1 MSVTAEKTSKT
12 THVAPKQGDGACF
25 FRKAEEPSFFKSN
38 DKPSFFSA
46 APVQA
51 KLSVST
57 PDDPH
62 EKEADQMADHVMRM
76 AEPAGPVNA
85 APANNDDEVHRKEEE
100 HEIHAKSEAPAITS
114 IQCKHSGR
122 GIYARLMPLV
132 QRSAS
137 EEFVSESSSD
147 SGSSSSHADTHV
159 SLKSMPLCRSPGEGA
174 GERGPP
180 AATSNFESALTS
192 SKGHGSA
199 LPGNTLETM
208 NSRFNTDFSNVRI
221 HTGTTAE
228 SLSSSISAQAFTH
241 GSDIYFNTG
250 KFQPGTESGGH
261 LLAHELTHTIQQGS
275 VPQSAGSSTVSKK
288 SIQRQASDR
297 PVPSQLNNAVSKA
310 KGEVGKVN
318 ANETGPDGFRT
329 GWPRLIEYFKT
340 TLGSDKVVP
349 EGQQGS
355 QGSVSEGDIKKERKI
370 DNALPPANPRPTG
383 GPYSRDAMPSWCG
396 IFAFWALHKGG
407 VPIHRWELGG
417 KPAVDINAAYPPGYT
432 PKAGDIA
439 YRNAF
444 SHYAL
449 VEKASGD
456 TVTTINGNTSGENN
470 LGAQIQVKDHPLKS
484 WTAFFDPLMMM
495 DGQLGTG
502 EASADE
508 KPKTLKELRQEL
520 FHVNRKEETD
530 ESHTGS
536 GDTGVDA
543 QVQAKPELSNWSV
556 NANGS
561 LTQNNAPPVQAKEEP
576 SYEKEEQ
583 PEMEAMHETHQHEIS
598 RKHDDEHADSSTDAQ
613 SPGVQLRVDKKIQC
627 SWFDSALSVINSA
640 VDYVSQGLEAG
651 KRLLLG
657 QARDFA
663 MAIPGYKAL
672 RVVLGEDPIT
682 NEVIDRNGHNFIEA
696 AFDIMPGGQM
706 LHDKLEE
713 LGALTE
719 AEQWVDTQINN
730 FVSVV
735 HGIEN
740 DVEQFW
746 NKLSLT
752 DLAHPTAVFERIG
765 NIIHNTINS
774 VITFAVNAATE
785 LLAKV
790 KHYLLTQLVSF
801 IKEQTPAYPLLCVIL
816 GKDPVTDEKVDRNGT
831 NILNALLELGG
842 DEGREQRRQ
851 MQDTGSFQ
859 KVANYI
865 DRGIHVFGSAYD
877 QIKQGIAHIWDYVTI
892 EHLMHPVDTFNEIYE
907 TFSAPVRQVWDFVK
921 EVGTAILKFIKEV
934 LLVRLSTWAKTVR
947 GYFLVTVIIG
957 EDPFTQAN
965 VPRNV
970 ENIIHGFMS
979 LMDGGEEQFNQM
991 KETGAI
997 DRATQ
1002 RINAAVETLNM
1013 TPESIIQLFTDLW
1026 HSMSLNDLIHPIDA
1040 FHRIMHTFGEPIGR
1054 LIAFVIEIIKIVL
1067 DIIMQVM
1074 NFPIDLI
1081 KNIITKAMLAVD
1093 LIKKDPIGFLKNL
1106 LKAIKQ
1112 GFVQF
1117 FNNILNH
1124 LLFGLTG
1131 WLMSELKDAGVP
1143 ELKDTSLKGVITW
1156 VLAVLDISMETI
1168 WRKLAEHPKIGPQKV
1183 AKIRSAINT
1192 LEGIWTFI
1200 KDVQERGMAAIWDK
1214 IKEQL
1219 TNLWDTVL
1227 NSVKSWVM
1235 EQIVNKVTAKL
1246 LSMLDPTGIM
1256 AVINSAIALYKA
1268 IQSFLKYLREMLQV
1282 VNSFVEGVVEIASG
1296 NTQRAADFLENSLHR
1311 AMPVVIGFLANQVG
1325 LGGIGHQIG
1334 ELIKEARAMVDE
1346 AITWLIN
1353 KAVELGG
1360 KLLEMGKNA
1369 VNAIMNWWQEK
1380 QSFSLDNGEEHEI
1393 SVQGSDESP
1402 EVKIASSTPM
1412 GVSVLI
1418 TNKRAA
1424 TPAPTPAE
1432 ETVLKAIEAKNDEL
1446 IKYIKDNRS
1455 TVNIQANAGA
1465 AADAQKAKLKAD
1477 VDVKLNELIK
1487 MVKDSKLL
1495 LNKADED
1502 LPVTPMPTYGPV
1514 NADGFGT
1521 SMEVKP
1527 LTKLGT
1533 TGTPV
1538 NADNPV
1544 YTELLRRK
1552 RVAGGTNT
1560 YYVAGHLLNN
1570 NVHGD
1575 GTMWANLTPLANT
1588 ANGDHEEKVEADV
1601 KKAVEANFIL
1611 SYKVEVDYTDMK
1623 LNDTLMK
1630 AIEDQKKLP
1639 GADVT
1644 ILDEKKS
1651 IIGAEA
1657 KLPNF
1662 LKCTVATVDA
1672 NGNKLTAGKGY
1683 DSKYNFYRE
1692 VSNKKRVDQSNLN
1705 LYYLNTVAG
1714 TVFLKLDDLTKAAD
1728 AGFAGNKSLTWGSFY
1743 GDPNNKPSI
1752 DHLGD
1757 AEGKQLKDEFGKK
1770 QLYFEQI
1777 KRIEEI
1783 NDVATLAVFK
1793 GNRPAYANDAL
1804 LPGKLQELET
1814 AFKNKVD
1821 PIKTSIMNNAMANAA
1836 AITNPNELWGP
1847 FRTVNKLHERDG
1859 LPKSEVDEFKK
1870 RYFDTKLD
1878 SLQKA
1883 ASAPPAPAAPTA
1895 PAPASPAA
1903 PPPSGPTSP

>member
-1 MSVTAEKTSKT
+1 
-12 THVAPKQGDGACF
+12 
-25 FRKAEEPSFFKSN
+25 
-38 DKPSFFSA
+38 
-46 APVQA
+46 
-51 KLSVST
+51 
-57 PDDPH
+57 
-62 EKEADQMADHVMRM
+62 
-76 AEPAGPVNA
+76 
-85 APANNDDEVHRKEEE
+85 
-100 HEIHAKSEAPAITS
+100 
-114 IQCKHSGR
+114 
-122 GIYARLMPLV
+122 
-132 QRSAS
+132 
-137 EEFVSESSSD
+137 
-147 SGSSSSHADTHV
+147 
-159 SLKSMPLCRSPGEGA
+159 
-174 GERGPP
+174 
-180 AATSNFESALTS
+180 
-192 SKGHGSA
+192 
-199 LPGNTLETM
+199 
-208 NSRFNTDFSNVRI
+208 
-221 HTGTTAE
+221 
-228 SLSSSISAQAFTH
+228 
-241 GSDIYFNTG
+241 
-250 KFQPGTESGGH
+250 
-261 LLAHELTHTIQQGS
+261 
-275 VPQSAGSSTVSKK
+275 
-288 SIQRQASDR
+288 
-297 PVPSQLNNAVSKA
+297 
-310 KGEVGKVN
+310 
-318 ANETGPDGFRT
+318 
-329 GWPRLIEYFKT
+329 
-340 TLGSDKVVP
+340 
-349 EGQQGS
+349 
-355 QGSVSEGDIKKERKI
+355 
-370 DNALPPANPRPTG
+370 
-383 GPYSRDAMPSWCG
+383 
-396 IFAFWALHKGG
+396 
-407 VPIHRWELGG
+407 
-417 KPAVDINAAYPPGYT
+417 
-432 PKAGDIA
+432 
-439 YRNAF
+439 
-444 SHYAL
+444 
-449 VEKASGD
+449 
-456 TVTTINGNTSGENN
+456 
-470 LGAQIQVKDHPLKS
+470 
-484 WTAFFDPLMMM
+484 
-495 DGQLGTG
+495 
-502 EASADE
+502 
-508 KPKTLKELRQEL
+508 
-520 FHVNRKEETD
+520 
-530 ESHTGS
+530 
-536 GDTGVDA
+536 
-543 QVQAKPELSNWSV
+543 
-556 NANGS
+556 
-561 LTQNNAPPVQAKEEP
+561 
-576 SYEKEEQ
+576 
-583 PEMEAMHETHQHEIS
+583 
-598 RKHDDEHADSSTDAQ
+598 EHADSSTDAEL
-613 SPGVQLRVDKKIQC
+613 PGVQLRVDKKIQC

-682 NEVIDRNGHNFIEA
+682 NEVIERNGHNFIEA

-746 NKLSLT
+746 NRLSLT

-892 EHLMHPVDTFNEIYE
+892 EHLMHPIDTFNEIYE

-934 LLVRLSTWAKTVR
+934 LLVRLSNWAKTVR

-1002 RINAAVETLNM
+1002 RINAAVERLNM

-1081 KNIITKAMLAVD
+1081 KNIIAKAMLAVD

-1227 NSVKSWVM
+1227 NSVKTWVM

-1268 IQSFLKYLREMLQV
+1268 IQSFVKYLREMLQV

-1353 KAVELGG
+1353 KAVELGS

-1369 VNAIMNWWQEK
+1369 VGAVMGWWKVKKEMP
-1380 QSFSLDNGEEHEI
+1380 LPNGEMHHI
-1393 SVQGSDESP
+1393 SVDGTEDAPKVIVESEP
-1402 EVKIASSTPM
+1402 TELLILIEHRKALATTPPAGQTAKALTADQTTALNTASGLYSA
-1412 GVSVLI
+1412 LI
-1418 TNKRAA
+1418 TFIKTNKAVAAAGGPAADALQKQIDGEVDKIKGFMITGDAMNKPDTLPNFELDPPSGLSGGGFATRMHVTKLSNKGTPAGTPATAEGNPVWDALKLRKRAA
-1424 TPAPTPAE
+1424 GG
-1432 ETVLKAIEAKNDEL
+1432 
-1446 IKYIKDNRS
+1446 
-1455 TVNIQANAGA
+1455 VN
-1465 AADAQKAKLKAD
+1465 
-1477 VDVKLNELIK
+1477 
-1487 MVKDSKLL
+1487 
-1495 LNKADED
+1495 
-1502 LPVTPMPTYGPV
+1502 T
-1514 NADGFGT
+1514 F
-1521 SMEVKP
+1521 
-1527 LTKLGT
+1527 
-1533 TGTPV
+1533 
-1538 NADNPV
+1538 
-1544 YTELLRRK
+1544 
-1552 RVAGGTNT
+1552 
-1560 YYVAGHLLNN
+1560 YVRGHLLSRELF
-1570 NVHGD
+1570 GD
-1575 GTMWANLTPLANT
+1575 GGVWTNLTPLANT
-1588 ANGDHEEKVEADV
+1588 VNTQDHEANVESKIKTAIGV
-1601 KKAVEANFIL
+1601 NLIM
-1611 SYKVEVDYTDMK
+1611 DYTVVPTYNRDPNAATATKVTSDPAWPAGGAATDPTNPLVLKHRIIEAEAKMPDSMICTVK
-1623 LNDTLMK
+1623 QVNADGTAIQNPISQYNFSHTVKNDQVETDLDKYFVDGVSAVPPLNLAQLTTK
-1630 AIEDQKKLP
+1630 ANAAVAGTSPMIWDDFYKDPLNKPNINSLINTDQELLKEIFRKKKFF
-1639 GADVT
+1639 
-1644 ILDEKKS
+1644 LDEK
-1651 IIGAEA
+1651 A
-1657 KLPNF
+1657 KIKGIPEKGDQIQTWKAFADRDRYKNNL
-1662 LKCTVATVDA
+1662 VDPA
-1672 NGNKLTAGKGY
+1672 DLTALQTDFFAKMV
-1683 DSKYNFYRE
+1683 K
-1692 VSNKKRVDQSNLN
+1692 V
-1705 LYYLNTVAG
+1705 
-1714 TVFLKLDDLTKAAD
+1714 KAALFKEATD
-1728 AGFAGNKSLTWGSFY
+1728 LLKAVIKPSDTWGEFRNVANLRARE
-1743 GDPNNKPSI
+1743 GVLTDDDAQKFKTNEFDPWIKN
-1752 DHLGD
+1752 
-1757 AEGKQLKDEFGKK
+1757 LKS
-1770 QLYFEQI
+1770 
-1777 KRIEEI
+1777 
-1783 NDVATLAVFK
+1783 
-1793 GNRPAYANDAL
+1793 P
-1804 LPGKLQELET
+1804 
-1814 AFKNKVD
+1814 
-1821 PIKTSIMNNAMANAA
+1821 
-1836 AITNPNELWGP
+1836 
-1847 FRTVNKLHERDG
+1847 
-1859 LPKSEVDEFKK
+1859 
-1870 RYFDTKLD
+1870 
-1878 SLQKA
+1878 
-1883 ASAPPAPAAPTA
+1883 PPAPAAPVA
-1895 PAPASPAA
+1895 PAPSG
-1903 PPPSGPTSP
+1903 PPSP